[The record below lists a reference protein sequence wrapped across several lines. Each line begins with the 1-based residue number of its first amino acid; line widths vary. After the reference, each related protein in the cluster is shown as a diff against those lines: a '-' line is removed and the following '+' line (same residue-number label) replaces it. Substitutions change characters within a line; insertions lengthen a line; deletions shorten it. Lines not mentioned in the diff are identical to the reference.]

1 MNQKQVIGILAPVD
15 AGKTTLSEGLLY
27 LSGKIRKLGRV
38 DNKDAY
44 LDTDALEKERGITI
58 FSKQAVFT
66 HKETTVML
74 MDTPGHVDFSA
85 EMERTLQ
92 ILDYAILVVSGAD
105 GVQGHTK
112 TLWKLLDVYDIPVF
126 IFVNKMDQSG
136 TVQAHLLE
144 QLKRQLSDHIISF
157 DQPRETLLDDI
168 AMCHEHYMNQFLDT
182 GGIDV
187 EDIKTGI
194 AQREIYPCFWGS
206 ALKLQGVD
214 VFLDA
219 INAWTRPIAYGTSF
233 GAKVFKIS
241 RDDQGNRLTHMKITG
256 GTLKVKDLIQGPSWE
271 EKVNQ
276 LRLYSGTKFEV
287 LTEASSGMVC
297 AVTGLSQT
305 VVGDNLGN
313 ESREYDPLLEPV
325 LAYRVILPD
334 DVDPRVILP
343 KLKQLEEEEPELKFT
358 WVEEHSEIH
367 VKLMGEVQTEILYEL
382 ILSRFNIKVQF
393 GMGQIVYKETV
404 LEPVIGIGH
413 FEPLRHYAEVQLLIE
428 PSSGVHFDN
437 QCSEDLLA
445 RNWQNLVMTHLQER
459 SHIGVLTGSP
469 LTDIKITLLSG
480 KSHPKHT
487 SGGDFREA
495 TYRAVRQ
502 GLKEAKSVLLEPY
515 YHFQLELPDRF
526 VGRAMTDVERMFGEC
541 QLEYSDG
548 EMAYITGKAP
558 VSTMVHYQM
567 EVSAFSRGEG
577 KLFMRFGG
585 YDICHNADEVI
596 ASYQYDSESDIQNP
610 TGSVFCRQ
618 GSGVY
623 VPWHD
628 VKKQAHT
635 DRVRLEGNQYKDLYQ
650 SQDQSSLN
658 EESMSR
664 KQHHSQSQ
672 ELSLEE
678 INHILESTYR
688 ANKGKKDNWKKSR
701 KTFFES
707 TSREISTSSYLNFNL
722 ESYLLV
728 DGYNII
734 FSWPELNALAV
745 DNMDGARSKLIDML
759 SNYQAVKKN
768 KIILVFDAYR
778 VEGRREE
785 MFQMHNIY
793 VVYTGEAQ
801 TADQYIEKF
810 SKQNQK
816 KYHITVATSDGLQQ
830 MIIRGAGARLLSAR
844 ELKEDIEHTNQHI
857 RTLSQSLS
865 TSQSEVLEDVL
876 SNEVK
881 EVFESIRLNPKN
893 ERH

>member
-44 LDTDALEKERGITI
+44 LDTNTLEKERGITI

-136 TVQAHLLE
+136 TDKTQILE
-144 QLKRQLSDHIISF
+144 QLKRQLSEQIVSF
-157 DQPRETLLDDI
+157 DQPKDRLFDDI
-168 AMCHEHYMNQFLDT
+168 AMCHEHYMEQFLDYGT
-182 GGIDV
+182 IEDV
-187 EDIKTGI
+187 DIKNGI
-194 AQREIYPCFWGS
+194 AARDIYPCYWGS

-219 INAWTRPIAYGTSF
+219 IDAWSLPVTYADSF

-256 GTLKVKDLIQGPSWE
+256 GSLKVKDLIQGSNWE

-276 LRLYSGTKFEV
+276 IRLYSGMKFEV
-287 LTEASSGMVC
+287 LSEATSGMVC

-305 VVGDNLGN
+305 VVGDNLGI

-382 ILSRFNIKVQF
+382 ILSRFNVQVQF
-393 GMGQIVYKETV
+393 GIGQIVYKETV

-413 FEPLRHYAEVQLLIE
+413 FEPLRHYAEVQVLIE
-428 PSSGVHFDN
+428 PASGVQFDN
-437 QCSEDLLA
+437 TCSEDLLA
-445 RNWQNLVMTHLQER
+445 KNWQNLVMTHLQER
-459 SHIGVLTGSP
+459 THVGVLTGSP
-469 LTDIKITLLSG
+469 LADIKITLISG
-480 KSHPKHT
+480 KAHPKHT

-515 YHFQLELPDRF
+515 YHFQLEIPDRF

-541 QLEYSDG
+541 QLEYADG

-567 EVSAFSRGEG
+567 EVSAYSRGEG

-585 YDICHNADEVI
+585 YGICHNTEEVI
-596 ASYQYDSESDIQNP
+596 VAYHYDSESDIQNP

-618 GSGVY
+618 GAGVY
-623 VPWHD
+623 VPWYD
-628 VKKQAHT
+628 VKGQAHT
-635 DRVRLEGNQYKDLYQ
+635 DRVKDVFK
-650 SQDQSSLN
+650 SQDPAGRGDDLSPRSRQST
-658 EESMSR
+658 
-664 KQHHSQSQ
+664 QSQ
-672 ELSLEE
+672 ELSLDE
-678 INHILESTYR
+678 IDQILESTYR
-688 ANKGKKDNWKKSR
+688 ANKGKKDNWKKQR

-707 TSREISTSSYLNFNL
+707 NSRDISTSSYLNFNL
-722 ESYLLV
+722 EAYLLV

-734 FSWPELNALAV
+734 FSWPELNALAQ

-785 MFQMHNIY
+785 MFQMHHIF

-810 SKQNQK
+810 SHQNQK
-816 KYHITVATSDGLQQ
+816 KYQITVATSDGLQQ
-830 MIIRGAGARLLSAR
+830 MIIRGAGSRLLSAR
-844 ELKEDIEHTNQHI
+844 ELKEDIEQTNQHV
-857 RTLSQSLS
+857 RDLSQSLS
-865 TSQSEVLEDVL
+865 AQHSKVLEDVL
-876 SNEVK
+876 SDEVK
-881 EVFESIRLNPKN
+881 DVFESIRLNSKN

>member
-136 TVQAHLLE
+136 TEKVQILE
-144 QLKRQLSDHIISF
+144 QLKRQLSEQIVSF
-157 DQPRETLLDDI
+157 DQSKDRLFDDI
-168 AMCHEHYMNQFLDT
+168 AMCHEHYMEQFLDT
-182 GGIDV
+182 GVIEDD
-187 EDIKTGI
+187 DIKRGI
-194 AQREIYPCFWGS
+194 VARKIYPCYWGS

-219 INAWTRPIAYGTSF
+219 IDTWTLPVNYVDSF

-256 GTLKVKDLIQGPSWE
+256 GSLKVKDLIQGPNWE

-276 LRLYSGTKFEV
+276 IRLYSGTKFDV
-287 LTEASSGMVC
+287 LSEATSGMIC

-382 ILSRFNIKVQF
+382 ILSRFNVQVQF

-404 LEPVIGIGH
+404 IEPVVGIGH
-413 FEPLRHYAEVQLLIE
+413 FEPLRHYAEVQVLIE
-428 PSSGVHFDN
+428 PASGLQFDN

-445 RNWQNLVMTHLQER
+445 KNWQNLVMTHLQER
-459 SHIGVLTGSP
+459 SHVGVLTGSL
-469 LTDIKITLLSG
+469 LTDIKITLISG
-480 KSHPKHT
+480 KAHPKHT

-502 GLKEAKSVLLEPY
+502 GLKEAKSALLEPY
-515 YHFQLELPDRF
+515 YHFQLEIPDRF

-541 QLEYSDG
+541 QLEYADG

-567 EVSAFSRGEG
+567 EVSAYSRGEG

-585 YDICHNADEVI
+585 YGICHNAEEVI

-618 GSGVY
+618 GAGIY
-623 VPWHD
+623 VPWYD
-628 VKKQAHT
+628 VKSQAHT
-635 DRVRLEGNQYKDLYQ
+635 DRVKDLFK
-650 SQDQSSLN
+650 SQERTDRGYDVSS
-658 EESMSR
+658 R
-664 KQHHSQSQ
+664 AHHSHHSQ

-678 INHILESTYR
+678 INQILESTYS
-688 ANKGKKDNWKKSR
+688 ANKGKKDNWKKQR

-707 TSREISTSSYLNFNL
+707 SSRDISASSYLNFNL

-734 FSWPELNALAV
+734 FSWPELNTLAE

-785 MFQMHNIY
+785 MFQMHNIF

-810 SKQNQK
+810 SHQNQK
-816 KYHITVATSDGLQQ
+816 KYQITVATSDGLQQ
-830 MIIRGAGARLLSAR
+830 MIIRGAGSRLLSAR
-844 ELKEDIEHTNQHI
+844 ELKEDIEQTNQHV
-857 RTLSQSLS
+857 RDLSQSLS
-865 TSQSEVLEDVL
+865 IRHSKVLEDVL
-876 SNEVK
+876 SDDVK
-881 EVFESIRLNPKN
+881 EVFESIRINLKN

>member
-1 MNQKQVIGILAPVD
+1 MNQKLVIGILAPVD

-44 LDTDALEKERGITI
+44 LDTNTLEKERGITI

-105 GVQGHTK
+105 GIQGHTK

-136 TVQAHLLE
+136 TDKTQILE
-144 QLKRQLSDHIISF
+144 QLKRQLSEQIVSF
-157 DQPRETLLDDI
+157 DQPKDRLFDDI
-168 AMCHEHYMNQFLDT
+168 AMCHEHYMEQFLDYGT
-182 GGIDV
+182 IEDV
-187 EDIKTGI
+187 DIKNGI
-194 AQREIYPCFWGS
+194 AARDIYPCYWGS

-219 INAWTRPIAYGTSF
+219 IDAWSLPVTYADSF

-256 GTLKVKDLIQGPSWE
+256 GSLKVKDLIHGSNWE

-276 LRLYSGTKFEV
+276 IRLYSGMKFEV
-287 LTEASSGMVC
+287 LSEATSGMVC

-305 VVGDNLGN
+305 VVGDNLGI

-382 ILSRFNIKVQF
+382 ILSRFNVQVQF
-393 GMGQIVYKETV
+393 GIGQIVYKETV

-413 FEPLRHYAEVQLLIE
+413 FEPLRHYAEVQVLIE
-428 PSSGVHFDN
+428 PASGVQFDN
-437 QCSEDLLA
+437 TCSEDLLA
-445 RNWQNLVMTHLQER
+445 KNWQNLVMTHLQER
-459 SHIGVLTGSP
+459 THVGVLTGSP
-469 LTDIKITLLSG
+469 LADIKITLISG
-480 KSHPKHT
+480 KAHPKHT

-515 YHFQLELPDRF
+515 YHFQLEIPDRF

-541 QLEYSDG
+541 QLEYADG

-567 EVSAFSRGEG
+567 EVSAYTRGEG

-585 YDICHNADEVI
+585 YGICHNTEEVI
-596 ASYQYDSESDIQNP
+596 AAYHYDSESDIQNP

-618 GSGVY
+618 GAGVY
-623 VPWHD
+623 VPWYD
-628 VKKQAHT
+628 VKGQAHT
-635 DRVRLEGNQYKDLYQ
+635 DRVKDVFK
-650 SQDQSSLN
+650 SQDPAGRGDDLSPRSRQST
-658 EESMSR
+658 
-664 KQHHSQSQ
+664 QSQ
-672 ELSLEE
+672 ELSLDE
-678 INHILESTYR
+678 IDQILESTYR
-688 ANKGKKDNWKKSR
+688 ANKGKKDNWKKQR

-707 TSREISTSSYLNFNL
+707 NSRDISTSSYLNFNL
-722 ESYLLV
+722 EAYLLV

-734 FSWPELNALAV
+734 FSWPELNALAQ

-785 MFQMHNIY
+785 MFQMHHIF

-810 SKQNQK
+810 SHQNQK
-816 KYHITVATSDGLQQ
+816 KYQITVATSDGLQQ
-830 MIIRGAGARLLSAR
+830 MIIRGAGSRLLSAR
-844 ELKEDIEHTNQHI
+844 ELKEDIEQTNQHV
-857 RTLSQSLS
+857 RDLSQSLS
-865 TSQSEVLEDVL
+865 AQHSKVLEDVL
-876 SNEVK
+876 SDEVK
-881 EVFESIRLNPKN
+881 DVFESIRLNSKN

>member
-136 TVQAHLLE
+136 TDQAQLLE
-144 QLKRQLSDHIISF
+144 QLKRQLSDQIVSF

-168 AMCHEHYMNQFLDT
+168 AMCHEHYMNQFLDS
-182 GGIDV
+182 GLISDEV
-187 EDIKTGI
+187 IKKGI
-194 AQREIYPCFWGS
+194 AAREIYPCYWGS

-214 VFLDA
+214 LFLDA
-219 INAWTRPIAYGTSF
+219 IDTWTIPATYEASF

-256 GTLKVKDLIQGPSWE
+256 GTLKVKDLIQGQNWE

-276 LRLYSGTKFEV
+276 IRLYSGTKYDV
-287 LTEASSGMVC
+287 LTEATSGMIC

-305 VVGDNLGN
+305 VVGDNLGIEN
-313 ESREYDPLLEPV
+313 REYDPLLEPV

-334 DVDPRVILP
+334 DIDPRVILP

-358 WVEEHSEIH
+358 WIEEHGEIH

-382 ILSRFNIKVQF
+382 ILSRFNVHVQF
-393 GMGQIVYKETV
+393 GIGQIVYKETV
-404 LEPVIGIGH
+404 LEPVIGVGH
-413 FEPLRHYAEVQLLIE
+413 FEPLRHYAEVQVLIE
-428 PSSGVHFDN
+428 PASGVQFDN
-437 QCSEDLLA
+437 LCSEDILA
-445 RNWQNLVMTHLQER
+445 KNWQNLVLTHLQER
-459 SHIGVLTGSP
+459 KHVGVLTGSP
-469 LTDIKITLLSG
+469 LTDIKITLISG

-487 SGGDFREA
+487 AGGDFREA

-502 GLKEAKSVLLEPY
+502 GLKEAKSTLLEPY
-515 YHFQLELPDRF
+515 YYFQLEIPDRF
-526 VGRAMTDVERMFGEC
+526 VGRAMTDIERMYGTC
-541 QLEYSDG
+541 QLESADG
-548 EMAYITGKAP
+548 ETAYITGKAP

-567 EVSAFSRGEG
+567 EVSAYSRGEG

-585 YDICHNADEVI
+585 YGVCHNAEEVI
-596 ASYQYDSESDIQNP
+596 ATYQYDSESDVHHP
-610 TGSVFCRQ
+610 TGSVFCHQ
-618 GSGVY
+618 GAGVY
-623 VPWHD
+623 VPWYE
-628 VKKQAHT
+628 VKSQAHT
-635 DRVRLEGNQYKDLYQ
+635 DILRLNGAQTQNLGHLRVPSDLNRV
-650 SQDQSSLN
+650 DSSR
-658 EESMSR
+658 SHQITP
-664 KQHHSQSQ
+664 KQ

-678 INHILESTYR
+678 INQILDSTYR
-688 ANKGKKDNWKKSR
+688 ANKGKKDNWKKPR
-701 KTFFES
+701 NTFFES
-707 TSREISTSSYLNFNL
+707 SSRAVSTSSYLNFNL
-722 ESYLLV
+722 EAYLLV

-759 SNYQAVKKN
+759 SDYQAVKKT

-785 MFQMHNIY
+785 MFQVHNIY

-810 SKQNQK
+810 SHQNQK
-816 KYHITVATSDGLQQ
+816 KYQITVATSDGLQQ
-830 MIIRGAGARLLSAR
+830 MIIRGAGSQLLSAR
-844 ELKEDIEHTNQHI
+844 ELKEDIDQTRQSV
-857 RTLSQSLS
+857 RDLSQSLS
-865 TSQSEVLEDVL
+865 TQHSKVLEDVL
-876 SNEVK
+876 SDDVK
-881 EVFESIRLNPKN
+881 VVFEALRLNENK
-893 ERH
+893 EKQ